1 MKRFL
6 ALIFS
11 LIFIASLSLPS
22 FAIDDPP
29 EVEKCQSAYL
39 YSFANNRV
47 LYEYNPE
54 KRVYPT
60 STVKIMTGLLALEH
74 FAGAL
79 DTEVTV
85 TKEMLSKV
93 KGNKLSP
100 SLTAGEVVTVEQMLY
115 GCLVGGANDAA
126 YVLAYATSGNVESFI
141 TDMNAKAALIG
152 AYSTKYTNPT
162 GMHDDAMY
170 TTARDTAQI
179 AIYAQKNED
188 FVVRKGPI
196 FANFVLADEINRA
209 PAKVQSALLEAMQ
222 ERQVT
227 IGNETFQLPWASTQE
242 PPRPADIARCR

>member
-85 TKEMLSKV
+85 TKEILSKV

-126 YVLAYATSGNVESFI
+126 YVLAYAT
-141 TDMNAKAALIG
+141 K
-152 AYSTKYTNPT
+152 
-162 GMHDDAMY
+162 
-170 TTARDTAQI
+170 
-179 AIYAQKNED
+179 
-188 FVVRKGPI
+188 RK
-196 FANFVLADEINRA
+196 
-209 PAKVQSALLEAMQ
+209 
-222 ERQVT
+222 
-227 IGNETFQLPWASTQE
+227 
-242 PPRPADIARCR
+242 C